1 MKFNKIDELDKTIS
15 RKERFE
21 EELAE
26 KLENIKDTYIYIK
39 SLAKYYWLE
48 KQIFFS
54 PADVQNNLLL
64 SSKELNKTRQY

>member
-26 KLENIKDTYIYIK
+26 KLKNIKDTYIYIK

-54 PADVQNNLLL
+54 PSDVQNNLLL
-64 SSKELNKTRQY
+64 SSKELNKSRQY